1 MKNDKIFSKNTLIVL
16 PHLDD
21 EFALAPIIKY
31 FKSTTIIYCCER
43 LNDTIEKRNRRRK
56 ENFKALSSLGLKL
69 NKSIYLNNYFPVD
82 DLKLFE
88 SSKNIFEFLNKYIVD
103 SEQMFEQ
110 IVTLNLE
117 GGHPDHDAL
126 ALIVDKVSNKL
137 SISKLFIPAYN
148 NERSFLFIPLSVFKP
163 LNSQKTFFD
172 KYKLPIF
179 SWISSLKIALIYKS
193 PGMHRLFIQV

>member
-69 NKSIYLNNYFPVD
+69 NKH
-82 DLKLFE
+82 LF
-88 SSKNIFEFLNKYIVD
+88 K
-103 SEQMFEQ
+103 
-110 IVTLNLE
+110 
-117 GGHPDHDAL
+117 
-126 ALIVDKVSNKL
+126 
-137 SISKLFIPAYN
+137 
-148 NERSFLFIPLSVFKP
+148 
-163 LNSQKTFFD
+163 
-172 KYKLPIF
+172 
-179 SWISSLKIALIYKS
+179 
-193 PGMHRLFIQV
+193 